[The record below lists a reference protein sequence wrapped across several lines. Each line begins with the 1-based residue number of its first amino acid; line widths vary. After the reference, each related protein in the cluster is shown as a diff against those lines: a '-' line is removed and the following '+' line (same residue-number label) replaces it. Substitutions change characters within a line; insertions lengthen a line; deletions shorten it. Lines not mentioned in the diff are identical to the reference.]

1 VTRPVAEPTGPSQ
14 PTHTA
19 RDLLAVGFVDLER
32 VRRFLDAPELAGI
45 DRTTLLD
52 GLRQAADPD
61 QALMCLVRLLSR
73 APALARLAG
82 DRGAHRGLFRLLGAS
97 EALSDFLT
105 RHPEHTDLLS
115 VPRAAEFDPAPHGVW
130 RDTLLRS
137 VGADPAD
144 PTPVAHGTGKDVTK
158 ALRVAYR
165 AAITDV
171 ALRDVCAA
179 DPTECVGQVAAE
191 LSDLAGAA
199 LEGALAVARA
209 ELAGAHPG
217 LDPRAVRLAVIGM
230 GKCGARE
237 LNYISDVDVIW
248 VHDVADTAEEAVR
261 EQSATLAAEL
271 ARRTSHTIMAPGAEP
286 ALWEVDANLR
296 PEGKDGA
303 LSRTVESHVTYLN
316 RWAHDWEFQALLKAR
331 TIAGDQDLGREYEQA
346 VAPLIWS
353 SSERKGF
360 VEGVQRMRARVTE
373 NIAAEQVPWQL
384 KLGPGGLRD
393 VEFTVQLLQ
402 LVHGRVEPRLRVRGT
417 LPALH
422 ELGETAYISR
432 ADALSFASDY
442 RFLRTLE
449 HRIQLVRMRR
459 SHLVPESE
467 AEQRVLS
474 RSMAGGPD
482 LAQFTAG
489 RLMTAWKRVKASV
502 RGLHQKLFFRPLLAT
517 AARLGVDEVK
527 LSSDAAQARLSALG
541 YASPKQAMAHIEAL
555 TAGVSRSAAL
565 QRQLLP
571 VLLGWMADSVD
582 PDAALLGFRRLAESL
597 GGSPWFLAMLRD
609 SPAGAERLCH
619 ILGTSRMVSDLLE
632 VSPES
637 TAWLGNDAEL
647 TPTRWEKLWGE
658 IESKL
663 RRHVHDPDGGMRL
676 VRLTRRREQLRTA
689 LADGS
694 GLVDVLGVGAALSD
708 VDRAT
713 VIGALRVAENRDY
726 AEHGESTRLLVVA
739 MGRQGGREIGYGS
752 DADVLFVH
760 QPGANAEPAAAQAQA
775 ERLAQAVGALLRSP
789 LKPPVLAERRLEL
802 DADLRPEGKQGPLVR
817 TLESYREYYERW
829 AEVWERQA
837 LLRAMPMAGDP
848 RVARD
853 FIEVIDPVRYDRGL
867 TATELMNIRR
877 IKARVEGERLPRG
890 ADPKRHLKLGP
901 GGLSDVEWL
910 VQTMQLQHAGRYPQ
924 LRLTSTV
931 PALRE
936 LAAVGLIEQDDAQ
949 GLEDAWMLATDLRA
963 AVVACTGR
971 AANGLP
977 ENRQD
982 LGAIASWTERHVDDP
997 AELEEEWLRTAR
1009 HARNIFERLF
1019 YPV

>member
-1 VTRPVAEPTGPSQ
+1 MPETKQDTYSTRE
-14 PTHTA
+14 
-19 RDLLAVGFVDLER
+19 LLSVGFGDLDL
-32 VRRFLDAPELAGI
+32 VRRFLDARELDGI
-45 DRTTLLD
+45 DREALLA
-52 GLRQAADPD
+52 GLKLAADPD
-61 QALMCLVRLLSR
+61 QALTGLVRLLGR
-73 APALARLAG
+73 APEVGSVAADPAT
-82 DRGAHRGLFRLLGAS
+82 HRPFFRLLGAS
-97 EALSDFLT
+97 EALADFLT
-105 RHPEHTDLLS
+105 RHPEHAALVS
-115 VPRAAEFDPAPHGVW
+115 APRADVFEAVPDGVW
-130 RDTLLRS
+130 RETLLRS
-137 VGADPAD
+137 VGADPEDHAA
-144 PTPVAHGTGKDVTK
+144 PVASMTGKDAAK

-165 AAITDV
+165 AAVTDI
-171 ALRDVCAA
+171 ALRDVCAL
-179 DPTECVGQVAAE
+179 DPSESLSAVAAE
-191 LSDLAGAA
+191 LADVAAAA
-199 LEGALAVARA
+199 LDGALAVARA
-209 ELAGAHPG
+209 ELVEAHPD
-217 LDPRAVRLAVIGM
+217 LDPRAIRLAIIGM

-248 VHDVADTAEEAVR
+248 VHDVAADVPDDVR
-261 EQSATLAAEL
+261 EQAATLAGEL
-271 ARRTSHTIMAPGAEP
+271 ARTTCRVIMSPGPEP
-286 ALWEVDANLR
+286 ALWEVDSNLR

-303 LSRTVESHVTYLN
+303 LSRTVDSHVTYLN

-331 TIAGDQDLGREYEQA
+331 AIAGDEELGRAYEDA
-346 VAPLIWS
+346 VRPLVWS
-353 SSERKGF
+353 SSQRPGF
-360 VEGVQRMRARVTE
+360 VEGVQRMRARVTA
-373 NIAAEQVPWQL
+373 NIAPEQVAWQL

-402 LVHGRVEPRLRVRGT
+402 LVHGRVEPRLQVRGT
-417 LPALH
+417 LESLH

-432 ADALSFASDY
+432 VDADTFSTDY
-442 RFLRTLE
+442 RFLRAME

-459 SHLVPESE
+459 THLVPESE
-467 AEQRVLS
+467 AEQRVLARGMAAGTDLS
-474 RSMAGGPD
+474 QYGAEGLIKKWRS
-482 LAQFTAG
+482 
-489 RLMTAWKRVKASV
+489 VKASV

-517 AARLGVDEVK
+517 AARLGDDEVR
-527 LSSDAAQARLSALG
+527 LSSDAAQARMAALG
-541 YASPKQAMAHIEAL
+541 YASPRQAMAHIEAL

-619 ILGTSRMVSDLLE
+619 VLGTSRMVSDLLE

-637 TAWLGNDAEL
+637 TAWLGNDTEL
-647 TPTRWEKLWGE
+647 KPPTWEKLWHE
-658 IESKL
+658 IASKL
-663 RRHVHDPDGGMRL
+663 DRHVADPDGGMRL
-676 VRLTRRREQLRTA
+676 VRLARRREQLRTA

-694 GLVDVLGVGAALSD
+694 GLLDVFDVGSSLSD

-713 VIGALRVAENRDY
+713 VIGALRVAENQDY
-726 AEHGESTRLLVVA
+726 AEHGKLTRLLVVS

-760 QPGANAEPAAAQAQA
+760 QPLPGAEAVDAQKQA
-775 ERLAQAVGALLRSP
+775 ERLAHSVGSLLMAP
-789 LKPPVLAERRLEL
+789 LKPALMAERRLEL

-817 TLESYREYYERW
+817 TLDSYREYYERW

-837 LLRAMPMAGDP
+837 LLRALPMAGHP
-848 RVARD
+848 ELATA
-853 FIEVIDPVRYDRGL
+853 FLEVIDPIRYERGL

-910 VQTMQLQHAGRYPQ
+910 VQTMQLQHAGRHPQ
-924 LRLTSTV
+924 LQVTGTV
-931 PALRE
+931 PALRQLAE
-936 LAAVGLIEQDDAQ
+936 LGFVAQDDAQ
-949 GLEDAWMLATDLRA
+949 GLEDAWVLATDLRA

-977 ENRQD
+977 ENRME
-982 LGAIASWTERHVDDP
+982 LRAIASWTQRHEDDP
-997 AELEEEWLRTAR
+997 SELEEEWMRTAR

-1019 YPV
+1019 YPS

>member
-1 VTRPVAEPTGPSQ
+1 MPETKQDTYSTRE
-14 PTHTA
+14 
-19 RDLLAVGFVDLER
+19 LLSVGFGDLDL
-32 VRRFLDAPELAGI
+32 VRRFLDARELDGI
-45 DRTTLLD
+45 DREALLA
-52 GLRQAADPD
+52 GLKLAADPD
-61 QALMCLVRLLSR
+61 QALTGLVRLLGR
-73 APALARLAG
+73 APEVGSVAADPAT
-82 DRGAHRGLFRLLGAS
+82 HRPFFRLLGAS
-97 EALSDFLT
+97 EALADFLT
-105 RHPEHTDLLS
+105 RHPEHAALVSAQRADVFEP
-115 VPRAAEFDPAPHGVW
+115 VPDGVW
-130 RDTLLRS
+130 RETLLRS
-137 VGADPAD
+137 VGADPEDHAA
-144 PTPVAHGTGKDVTK
+144 PVASMTGKDAAK

-165 AAITDV
+165 AAVTDI
-171 ALRDVCAA
+171 ALRDVCAL
-179 DPTECVGQVAAE
+179 DPSESLSAVAAE
-191 LSDLAGAA
+191 LADVAAAA
-199 LEGALAVARA
+199 LDGALAVARA
-209 ELAGAHPG
+209 ELVEAHPD
-217 LDPRAVRLAVIGM
+217 LDPRAIRLAIIGM

-248 VHDVADTAEEAVR
+248 VHDVAADVPDVVH
-261 EQSATLAAEL
+261 EQAATLAGEL
-271 ARRTSHTIMAPGAEP
+271 ARTTCRVIMSPGPEP
-286 ALWEVDANLR
+286 ALWEVDSNLR

-303 LSRTVESHVTYLN
+303 LSRTVDSHVTYLN

-331 TIAGDQDLGREYEQA
+331 AIAGDEELGRAYEDA
-346 VAPLIWS
+346 VRPLVWS
-353 SSERKGF
+353 SSQRPGF
-360 VEGVQRMRARVTE
+360 VEGVQRMRARVTA
-373 NIAAEQVPWQL
+373 NIAPEQVAWQL

-402 LVHGRVEPRLRVRGT
+402 LVHGRVEPRLQVRGT
-417 LPALH
+417 LESLH

-432 ADALSFASDY
+432 VDADTFSTDY
-442 RFLRTLE
+442 RFLRAME

-459 SHLVPESE
+459 THLVPESE
-467 AEQRVLS
+467 AEQRVLARGMAAGTDLS
-474 RSMAGGPD
+474 QYGAERLIKKWRS
-482 LAQFTAG
+482 
-489 RLMTAWKRVKASV
+489 VKASV

-517 AARLGVDEVK
+517 AARLGDDEVR
-527 LSSDAAQARLSALG
+527 LSSDAAQARMAALG
-541 YASPKQAMAHIEAL
+541 YASPRQAMAHIEAL

-619 ILGTSRMVSDLLE
+619 VLGTSRMVSDLLE

-637 TAWLGNDAEL
+637 TAWLGNDTEL
-647 TPTRWEKLWGE
+647 KPPTWEKLWHE
-658 IESKL
+658 IASKL
-663 RRHVHDPDGGMRL
+663 DRHVADPDGGMRL
-676 VRLTRRREQLRTA
+676 VRLARRREQLRTA

-694 GLVDVLGVGAALSD
+694 GLLDVFDVGSSLSD

-713 VIGALRVAENRDY
+713 VIGALRVAENQDY
-726 AEHGESTRLLVVA
+726 AEHGKLTRLLVVS

-760 QPGANAEPAAAQAQA
+760 QPLPGAEAVDAQKQA
-775 ERLAQAVGALLRSP
+775 ERLAHSVGSLLMAP
-789 LKPPVLAERRLEL
+789 LKPALMAERRLEL

-817 TLESYREYYERW
+817 TLDSYREYYERW

-837 LLRAMPMAGDP
+837 LLRALPMAGHP
-848 RVARD
+848 ELATA
-853 FIEVIDPVRYDRGL
+853 FLEVIDPIRYERGL

-910 VQTMQLQHAGRYPQ
+910 VQTMQLQHAGRHPQ
-924 LRLTSTV
+924 LQVTGTV
-931 PALRE
+931 PALRQLAE
-936 LAAVGLIEQDDAQ
+936 LGFVAQDDAQ
-949 GLEDAWMLATDLRA
+949 GLEDAWVLATDLRA

-977 ENRQD
+977 ENRME
-982 LGAIASWTERHVDDP
+982 LRAIASWTQRHEDDP
-997 AELEEEWLRTAR
+997 SELEEEWMRTAR

-1019 YPV
+1019 YPS

>member
-1 VTRPVAEPTGPSQ
+1 MPETKQDTYSTRE
-14 PTHTA
+14 
-19 RDLLAVGFVDLER
+19 LLSVGFGDLDL
-32 VRRFLDAPELAGI
+32 VRRFLDARELDGI
-45 DRTTLLD
+45 DREALLA
-52 GLRQAADPD
+52 GLKLAADPD
-61 QALMCLVRLLSR
+61 QALTGLVRLLGR
-73 APALARLAG
+73 APEVGSVAADPAT
-82 DRGAHRGLFRLLGAS
+82 HRPFFRLLGAS
-97 EALSDFLT
+97 EALADFLT
-105 RHPEHTDLLS
+105 RHPEHAALVSAQRADVFEP
-115 VPRAAEFDPAPHGVW
+115 VPDGVW
-130 RDTLLRS
+130 RETLLRS
-137 VGADPAD
+137 VGADPEDHAA
-144 PTPVAHGTGKDVTK
+144 PVASMTGKDAAK

-165 AAITDV
+165 AAVTDI
-171 ALRDVCAA
+171 ALRDVCAL
-179 DPTECVGQVAAE
+179 DPSESLSAVAAE
-191 LSDLAGAA
+191 LADVAAAA
-199 LEGALAVARA
+199 LDGALAVARA
-209 ELAGAHPG
+209 ELVEAHPD
-217 LDPRAVRLAVIGM
+217 LDPRAIRLAIIGM

-248 VHDVADTAEEAVR
+248 VHDVAADVPDDVR
-261 EQSATLAAEL
+261 EQAATLAGEL
-271 ARRTSHTIMAPGAEP
+271 ARTTCRVIMSPGPEP
-286 ALWEVDANLR
+286 ALWEVDSNLR

-303 LSRTVESHVTYLN
+303 LSRTVDSHVTYLN

-331 TIAGDQDLGREYEQA
+331 AIAGDEELGRAYEDA
-346 VAPLIWS
+346 VRPLVWS
-353 SSERKGF
+353 SSQRPGF
-360 VEGVQRMRARVTE
+360 VEGVQRMRARVTA
-373 NIAAEQVPWQL
+373 NIAPEQVAWQL

-402 LVHGRVEPRLRVRGT
+402 LVHGRVEPRLQVRGT
-417 LPALH
+417 LESLH

-432 ADALSFASDY
+432 VDADTFSTDY
-442 RFLRTLE
+442 RFLRAME

-459 SHLVPESE
+459 THLVPESE
-467 AEQRVLS
+467 AEQRVLARGMATGTDLS
-474 RSMAGGPD
+474 QYGAEGLIKKWRS
-482 LAQFTAG
+482 
-489 RLMTAWKRVKASV
+489 VKASV

-517 AARLGVDEVK
+517 AARLGDDEVR
-527 LSSDAAQARLSALG
+527 LSSDAAQARMAALG
-541 YASPKQAMAHIEAL
+541 YASPRQAMAHIEAL

-619 ILGTSRMVSDLLE
+619 VLGTSRMVSDLLE

-637 TAWLGNDAEL
+637 TAWLGNDTEL
-647 TPTRWEKLWGE
+647 KPPTWEKLWHE
-658 IESKL
+658 IASKL
-663 RRHVHDPDGGMRL
+663 DRHVADPDGGMRL
-676 VRLTRRREQLRTA
+676 VRLARRREQLRTA

-694 GLVDVLGVGAALSD
+694 GLLDVFDVGSSLSD

-713 VIGALRVAENRDY
+713 VIGALRVAENQDY
-726 AEHGESTRLLVVA
+726 AEHGKLTRLLVVS

-760 QPGANAEPAAAQAQA
+760 QPLPGAEAVDAQKQA
-775 ERLAQAVGALLRSP
+775 ERLAHSVGSLLMAP
-789 LKPPVLAERRLEL
+789 LKPALMAERRLEL

-817 TLESYREYYERW
+817 TLDSYREYYERW

-837 LLRAMPMAGDP
+837 LLRALPMAGHP
-848 RVARD
+848 ELATA
-853 FIEVIDPVRYDRGL
+853 FLEVIDPIRYERGL

-910 VQTMQLQHAGRYPQ
+910 VQTMQLQHAGRHPQ
-924 LRLTSTV
+924 LQVTGTV
-931 PALRE
+931 PALRQLAE
-936 LAAVGLIEQDDAQ
+936 LGFVAQDDAQ
-949 GLEDAWMLATDLRA
+949 GLEDAWVLATDLRA

-977 ENRQD
+977 ENRME
-982 LGAIASWTERHVDDP
+982 LRAIASWTQRHEDDP
-997 AELEEEWLRTAR
+997 SELEEEWMRTAR

-1019 YPV
+1019 YPS

>member
-1 VTRPVAEPTGPSQ
+1 MSQ
-14 PTHTA
+14 PVSSGPINSRPAHSTTE
-19 RDLLAVGFVDLER
+19 LLAVGFVDLDL
-32 VRRFLDAPELAGI
+32 VRRFLDAEELAGI
-45 DRTTLLD
+45 DRGALLD

-61 QALMCLVRLLSR
+61 QALTCLVRLLSR
-73 APALARLAG
+73 APSVAALAA
-82 DRGAHRGLFRLLGAS
+82 DRTAHRPLFRLLGAS

-105 RHPEHTDLLS
+105 RHPEHASLLAEQRGKDFAP
-115 VPRAAEFDPAPHGVW
+115 VPDGVW
-130 RDTLLRS
+130 RDTLLRA
-137 VGADPAD
+137 VGADPTEV
-144 PTPVAHGTGKDVTK
+144 TPVASGTGQDVVK

-165 AAITDV
+165 AGITDV

-179 DPTECVGQVAAE
+179 DPTACLGPVASE

-209 ELAGAHPG
+209 ELAQAHSG
-217 LDPRAVRLAVIGM
+217 LDPRAIRLAVIGM

-248 VHDVADTAEEAVR
+248 VHDVAADADEAVQ
-261 EQSATLAAEL
+261 EQAATLAAEL
-271 ARRTSHTIMAPGAEP
+271 ARRTTQAIMKPGPEP
-286 ALWEVDANLR
+286 GLWEVDANLR

-303 LSRTVESHVTYLN
+303 LSRTVESHVHYLN
-316 RWAHDWEFQALLKAR
+316 KWAHDWEFQALLKAR
-331 TIAGDQDLGREYEQA
+331 AVAGDADLGREYEDA
-346 VAPLIWS
+346 VSPLVWS
-353 SSERKGF
+353 SSQRPGF
-360 VEGVQRMRARVTE
+360 VEGVQRMRARVTS
-373 NIAAEQVPWQL
+373 NIASAQIPWQL

-432 ADALSFASDY
+432 VDAEAFSADY

-449 HRIQLVRMRR
+449 HRIQLIRMRR
-459 SHLVPESE
+459 SHLVPEAE

-474 RSMAGGPD
+474 RSMATDAD
-482 LAQFTAG
+482 LNPWTAE
-489 RLMTAWKRVKASV
+489 RLMKRWKQVKATV

-517 AARLGVDEVK
+517 AARLGDDEVR

-541 YASPKQAMAHIEAL
+541 YASPRQAMAHIEAL
-555 TAGVSRSAAL
+555 TAGVSRTAAL

-571 VLLGWMADSVD
+571 VLLGWMAESVD

-637 TAWLGNDAEL
+637 TAWLGNDQEL
-647 TPTRWEKLWGE
+647 YPPSWKKLWGE

-663 RRHVHDPDGGMRL
+663 TRHVADPDGGMRL

-694 GLVDVLGVGAALSD
+694 GLLDVSGVGSALAD

-726 AEHGESTRLLVVA
+726 AEHGELTRLLVVS

-760 QPGANAEPAAAQAQA
+760 QPLPGSSAAEAQAQA
-775 ERLAQAVGALLRSP
+775 ERLAHAVGTLLRAP

-802 DADLRPEGKQGPLVR
+802 DADLRPEGKQGALVR
-817 TLESYREYYERW
+817 TVESYKEYYERW

-837 LLRAMPMAGDP
+837 LLRALPMAGHRD
-848 RVARD
+848 VAQS
-853 FIEVIDPVRYDRGL
+853 FVEVIDPVRYGRGL
-867 TATELMNIRR
+867 KPEELQQIRR
-877 IKARVEGERLPRG
+877 IKARVEGERMPRG
-890 ADPKRHLKLGP
+890 VSPKRHLKLGP

-910 VQTMQLQHAGRYPQ
+910 VQTLQLQHAAEHCA
-924 LRLTSTV
+924 LRVTSTL
-931 PALRE
+931 PALRQ
-936 LAAVGLIEQDDAQ
+936 LAALGILDPDDAE
-949 GLEDAWMLATDLRA
+949 GLEGAWVLATDLRA

-977 ENRQD
+977 ENRQE
-982 LGAIASWTERHVDDP
+982 LRAIASWTDRHVENP
-997 AELEEEWLRTAR
+997 SELEEEWLRTAR
-1009 HARNIFERLF
+1009 HARSIFERLF
-1019 YPV
+1019 YPG

>member
-1 VTRPVAEPTGPSQ
+1 MPETKQDTYSTRE
-14 PTHTA
+14 
-19 RDLLAVGFVDLER
+19 LLSVGFGDLDL
-32 VRRFLDAPELAGI
+32 VRRFLDARELDGI
-45 DRTTLLD
+45 DREALLA
-52 GLRQAADPD
+52 GLKLAADPD
-61 QALMCLVRLLSR
+61 QALTGLVRLLGR
-73 APALARLAG
+73 APEVGSVAADPAT
-82 DRGAHRGLFRLLGAS
+82 HRPFFRLLGAS
-97 EALSDFLT
+97 EALADFLT
-105 RHPEHTDLLS
+105 RHPEHAALVS
-115 VPRAAEFDPAPHGVW
+115 APRADVFEAVPDGVW
-130 RDTLLRS
+130 RETLLRS
-137 VGADPAD
+137 VGADPEDHAA
-144 PTPVAHGTGKDVTK
+144 PVASMTGKDAAK

-165 AAITDV
+165 AAVTDI
-171 ALRDVCAA
+171 ALRDVCAL
-179 DPTECVGQVAAE
+179 DPSESLSAVAAE
-191 LSDLAGAA
+191 LADVAAAA
-199 LEGALAVARA
+199 LDGALAVARA
-209 ELAGAHPG
+209 ELVEAHPD
-217 LDPRAVRLAVIGM
+217 LDPRAIRLAIIGM

-248 VHDVADTAEEAVR
+248 VHDVAADVPDVVH
-261 EQSATLAAEL
+261 EQAATLAGEL
-271 ARRTSHTIMAPGAEP
+271 ARTTCRVIMSPGPEP
-286 ALWEVDANLR
+286 ALWEVDSNLR

-303 LSRTVESHVTYLN
+303 LSRTVDSHVTYLN

-331 TIAGDQDLGREYEQA
+331 AIAGDEELGRAYEDA
-346 VAPLIWS
+346 VRPLVWS
-353 SSERKGF
+353 SSQRPGF
-360 VEGVQRMRARVTE
+360 VEGVQRMRARVTA
-373 NIAAEQVPWQL
+373 NIAPEQVAWQL

-402 LVHGRVEPRLRVRGT
+402 LVHGRVEPRLQVRGT
-417 LPALH
+417 LESLH

-432 ADALSFASDY
+432 VDADTFSTDY
-442 RFLRTLE
+442 RFLRAME

-459 SHLVPESE
+459 THLVPESE
-467 AEQRVLS
+467 AEQRVLARGMATGTDLS
-474 RSMAGGPD
+474 QYGAERLIKKWRS
-482 LAQFTAG
+482 
-489 RLMTAWKRVKASV
+489 VKASV

-517 AARLGVDEVK
+517 AARLGDDEVR
-527 LSSDAAQARLSALG
+527 LSSDAAQARMAALG
-541 YASPKQAMAHIEAL
+541 YASPRQAMAHIEAL

-619 ILGTSRMVSDLLE
+619 VLGTSRMVSDLLE

-637 TAWLGNDAEL
+637 TAWLGNDTEL
-647 TPTRWEKLWGE
+647 KPPTWEKLWHE
-658 IESKL
+658 IASKL
-663 RRHVHDPDGGMRL
+663 DRHVADPDGGMRL
-676 VRLTRRREQLRTA
+676 VRLARRREQLRTA

-694 GLVDVLGVGAALSD
+694 GLLDVFDVGSSLSD

-713 VIGALRVAENRDY
+713 VIGALRVAENQDY
-726 AEHGESTRLLVVA
+726 AEHGKLTRLLVVS

-760 QPGANAEPAAAQAQA
+760 QPLPGAEAVDAQKQA
-775 ERLAQAVGALLRSP
+775 ERLAHSVGSLLMAP
-789 LKPPVLAERRLEL
+789 LKPALMAERRLEL

-817 TLESYREYYERW
+817 TLDSYREYYERW

-837 LLRAMPMAGDP
+837 LLRALPMAGHP
-848 RVARD
+848 ELATA
-853 FIEVIDPVRYDRGL
+853 FLEVIDPIRYERGL

-910 VQTMQLQHAGRYPQ
+910 VQTMQLQHAGRHPQ
-924 LRLTSTV
+924 LQVTGTV
-931 PALRE
+931 PALRQLAE
-936 LAAVGLIEQDDAQ
+936 LGFVAQDDAQ
-949 GLEDAWMLATDLRA
+949 GLEDAWVLATDLRA

-977 ENRQD
+977 ENRME
-982 LGAIASWTERHVDDP
+982 LRAIASWTQRHEDDP
-997 AELEEEWLRTAR
+997 SELEEEWMRTAR

-1019 YPV
+1019 YPS

>member
-1 VTRPVAEPTGPSQ
+1 MPETKQDTYSTRE
-14 PTHTA
+14 
-19 RDLLAVGFVDLER
+19 LLSVGFGDLDL
-32 VRRFLDAPELAGI
+32 VRRFLDARELDGI
-45 DRTTLLD
+45 DREALLA
-52 GLRQAADPD
+52 GLKLAADPD
-61 QALMCLVRLLSR
+61 QALTGLVRLLGR
-73 APALARLAG
+73 APEVGSVAADPAT
-82 DRGAHRGLFRLLGAS
+82 HRPFFRLLGAS
-97 EALSDFLT
+97 EALADFLT
-105 RHPEHTDLLS
+105 RHPEHAALVSAQRADVFEP
-115 VPRAAEFDPAPHGVW
+115 VPDGVW
-130 RDTLLRS
+130 RETLLRS
-137 VGADPAD
+137 VGADPEDHAA
-144 PTPVAHGTGKDVTK
+144 PVASMTGKDAAK

-165 AAITDV
+165 AAVTDI
-171 ALRDVCAA
+171 ALRDVCAL
-179 DPTECVGQVAAE
+179 DPSESLSAVAAE
-191 LSDLAGAA
+191 LADVAAAA
-199 LEGALAVARA
+199 LDGALAVARA
-209 ELAGAHPG
+209 ELVEAHPD
-217 LDPRAVRLAVIGM
+217 LDPRAIRLAIIGM

-248 VHDVADTAEEAVR
+248 VHDVAADVPDDVR
-261 EQSATLAAEL
+261 EQAATLAGEL
-271 ARRTSHTIMAPGAEP
+271 ARTTCRVIMSPGPEP
-286 ALWEVDANLR
+286 ALWEVDSNLR

-303 LSRTVESHVTYLN
+303 LSRTVDSHVTYLN

-331 TIAGDQDLGREYEQA
+331 AIAGDEELGRAYEDA
-346 VAPLIWS
+346 VRPLVWS
-353 SSERKGF
+353 SSQRPGF
-360 VEGVQRMRARVTE
+360 VEGVQRMRARVTA
-373 NIAAEQVPWQL
+373 NIAPEQVAWQL

-402 LVHGRVEPRLRVRGT
+402 LVHGRVEPRLQVRGT
-417 LPALH
+417 LESLH

-432 ADALSFASDY
+432 VDADTFSTDY
-442 RFLRTLE
+442 RFLRAME

-459 SHLVPESE
+459 THLVPESE
-467 AEQRVLS
+467 AEQRVLARGMAAGTDLS
-474 RSMAGGPD
+474 QYGAERLIKKWRS
-482 LAQFTAG
+482 
-489 RLMTAWKRVKASV
+489 VKASV

-517 AARLGVDEVK
+517 AARLGDDEVR
-527 LSSDAAQARLSALG
+527 LSSDAAQARMAALG
-541 YASPKQAMAHIEAL
+541 YASPRQAMAHIEAL

-619 ILGTSRMVSDLLE
+619 VLGTSRMVSDLLE

-637 TAWLGNDAEL
+637 TAWLGNDTEL
-647 TPTRWEKLWGE
+647 KPPTWEKLWHE
-658 IESKL
+658 IASKL
-663 RRHVHDPDGGMRL
+663 DRHVADPDGGMRL
-676 VRLTRRREQLRTA
+676 VRLARRREQLRTA

-694 GLVDVLGVGAALSD
+694 GLLDVFDVGSSLSD

-713 VIGALRVAENRDY
+713 VIGALRVAENQDY
-726 AEHGESTRLLVVA
+726 AEHGKLTRLLVVS

-760 QPGANAEPAAAQAQA
+760 QPLPGAEAVDAQKQA
-775 ERLAQAVGALLRSP
+775 ERLAHSVGSLLMAP
-789 LKPPVLAERRLEL
+789 LKPALMAERRLEL

-817 TLESYREYYERW
+817 TLDSYREYYERW

-837 LLRAMPMAGDP
+837 LLRALPMAGHP
-848 RVARD
+848 ELATA
-853 FIEVIDPVRYDRGL
+853 FLEVIDPIRYERGL

-910 VQTMQLQHAGRYPQ
+910 VQTMQLQHAGRHPQ
-924 LRLTSTV
+924 LQVTGTV
-931 PALRE
+931 PALRQLAE
-936 LAAVGLIEQDDAQ
+936 LGFVAQDDAQ
-949 GLEDAWMLATDLRA
+949 GLEDAWVLATDLRA

-977 ENRQD
+977 ENRME
-982 LGAIASWTERHVDDP
+982 LRAIASWTQRHEDDP
-997 AELEEEWLRTAR
+997 SELEEEWMRTAR

-1019 YPV
+1019 YPS

>member
-1 VTRPVAEPTGPSQ
+1 MPETKQDTYSTRE
-14 PTHTA
+14 
-19 RDLLAVGFVDLER
+19 LLSVGFGDLDL
-32 VRRFLDAPELAGI
+32 VRRFLDARELDGI
-45 DRTTLLD
+45 DREALLA
-52 GLRQAADPD
+52 GLKLAADPD
-61 QALMCLVRLLSR
+61 QALTGLVRLLGR
-73 APALARLAG
+73 APEVGSVAADPAT
-82 DRGAHRGLFRLLGAS
+82 HRPFFRLLGAS
-97 EALSDFLT
+97 EALADFLT
-105 RHPEHTDLLS
+105 RHPEHAALVSAQRADVFEP
-115 VPRAAEFDPAPHGVW
+115 VPDGVW
-130 RDTLLRS
+130 RETLLRS
-137 VGADPAD
+137 VGADPEDHAA
-144 PTPVAHGTGKDVTK
+144 PVASMTGKDAAK

-165 AAITDV
+165 AAVTDI
-171 ALRDVCAA
+171 ALRDVCAL
-179 DPTECVGQVAAE
+179 DPSESLSAVAAE
-191 LSDLAGAA
+191 LADVAAAA
-199 LEGALAVARA
+199 LDGALAVARA
-209 ELAGAHPG
+209 ELVEAHPD
-217 LDPRAVRLAVIGM
+217 LDPRAIRLAIIGM

-248 VHDVADTAEEAVR
+248 VHDVAADVPDVVH
-261 EQSATLAAEL
+261 EQAATLAGEL
-271 ARRTSHTIMAPGAEP
+271 ARTTCRVIMSPGPEP
-286 ALWEVDANLR
+286 ALWEVDSNLR

-303 LSRTVESHVTYLN
+303 LSRTVDSHVTYLN

-331 TIAGDQDLGREYEQA
+331 AIAGDEELGRAYEDA
-346 VAPLIWS
+346 VRPLVWS
-353 SSERKGF
+353 SSQRPGF
-360 VEGVQRMRARVTE
+360 VEGVQRMRARVTA
-373 NIAAEQVPWQL
+373 NIAPEQVAWQL

-402 LVHGRVEPRLRVRGT
+402 LVHGRVEPRLQVRGT
-417 LPALH
+417 LESLH

-432 ADALSFASDY
+432 VDADTFSTDY
-442 RFLRTLE
+442 RFLRAME

-459 SHLVPESE
+459 THLVPESE
-467 AEQRVLS
+467 AEQRVLARGMAAGTDLS
-474 RSMAGGPD
+474 QYGAEGLIKKWRS
-482 LAQFTAG
+482 
-489 RLMTAWKRVKASV
+489 VKASV

-517 AARLGVDEVK
+517 AARLGDDEVR
-527 LSSDAAQARLSALG
+527 LSSDAAQARMAALG
-541 YASPKQAMAHIEAL
+541 YASPRQAMAHIEAL

-619 ILGTSRMVSDLLE
+619 VLGTSRMVSDLLE

-637 TAWLGNDAEL
+637 TAWLGNDTEL
-647 TPTRWEKLWGE
+647 KPPTWEKLWHE
-658 IESKL
+658 IASKL
-663 RRHVHDPDGGMRL
+663 DRHVADPDGGMRL
-676 VRLTRRREQLRTA
+676 VRLARRREQLRTA

-694 GLVDVLGVGAALSD
+694 GLLDVFDVGSSLSD

-713 VIGALRVAENRDY
+713 VIGALRVAENQDY
-726 AEHGESTRLLVVA
+726 AEHGKLTRLLVVS

-760 QPGANAEPAAAQAQA
+760 QPLPGAEAVDAQKQA
-775 ERLAQAVGALLRSP
+775 ERLAHSVGSLLMAP
-789 LKPPVLAERRLEL
+789 LKPALMAERRLEL

-817 TLESYREYYERW
+817 TLDSYREYYERW

-837 LLRAMPMAGDP
+837 LLRALPMAGHP
-848 RVARD
+848 ELATA
-853 FIEVIDPVRYDRGL
+853 FLEVIDPIRYERGL

-910 VQTMQLQHAGRYPQ
+910 VQTMQLQHAGRHPQ
-924 LRLTSTV
+924 LQVTGTV
-931 PALRE
+931 PALRQLAE
-936 LAAVGLIEQDDAQ
+936 LGFVAQDDAQ
-949 GLEDAWMLATDLRA
+949 GLEDAWVLATDLRA

-977 ENRQD
+977 ENRME
-982 LGAIASWTERHVDDP
+982 LRAIASWTQRHEDDP
-997 AELEEEWLRTAR
+997 SELEEEWMRTAR

-1019 YPV
+1019 YPS

>member
-1 VTRPVAEPTGPSQ
+1 MPETKQDTYSTRE
-14 PTHTA
+14 
-19 RDLLAVGFVDLER
+19 LLSVGFGDLDL
-32 VRRFLDAPELAGI
+32 VRRFLDARELDGI
-45 DRTTLLD
+45 DREALLA
-52 GLRQAADPD
+52 GLKLAADPD
-61 QALMCLVRLLSR
+61 QALTGLVRLLGR
-73 APALARLAG
+73 APEVGSVAADPAT
-82 DRGAHRGLFRLLGAS
+82 HRPFFRLLGAS
-97 EALSDFLT
+97 EALADFLT
-105 RHPEHTDLLS
+105 RHPEHAALVSAQRADVFEP
-115 VPRAAEFDPAPHGVW
+115 VPDGVW
-130 RDTLLRS
+130 RETLLRS
-137 VGADPAD
+137 VGADPEDHAA
-144 PTPVAHGTGKDVTK
+144 PVASMTGKDAAK

-165 AAITDV
+165 AAVTDI
-171 ALRDVCAA
+171 ALRDVCAL
-179 DPTECVGQVAAE
+179 DPSESLSAVAAE
-191 LSDLAGAA
+191 LADVAAAA
-199 LEGALAVARA
+199 LDGALAVARA
-209 ELAGAHPG
+209 ELVEAHPD
-217 LDPRAVRLAVIGM
+217 LDPRAIRLAIIGM

-248 VHDVADTAEEAVR
+248 VHDVAADVPDVVH
-261 EQSATLAAEL
+261 EQAATLAGEL
-271 ARRTSHTIMAPGAEP
+271 ARTTCRVIMSPGPEP
-286 ALWEVDANLR
+286 ALWEVDSNLR

-303 LSRTVESHVTYLN
+303 LSRTVDSHVTYLN

-331 TIAGDQDLGREYEQA
+331 AIAGDEELGRAYEDA
-346 VAPLIWS
+346 VRPLVWS
-353 SSERKGF
+353 SSQRPGF
-360 VEGVQRMRARVTE
+360 VEGVQRMRARVTA
-373 NIAAEQVPWQL
+373 NIAPEQVAWQL

-402 LVHGRVEPRLRVRGT
+402 LVHGRVEPRLQVRGT
-417 LPALH
+417 LESLH

-432 ADALSFASDY
+432 VDADTFSTDY
-442 RFLRTLE
+442 RFLRAME

-459 SHLVPESE
+459 THLVPESE
-467 AEQRVLS
+467 AEQRVLARGMATGTDLS
-474 RSMAGGPD
+474 QYGAEGLIKKWRS
-482 LAQFTAG
+482 
-489 RLMTAWKRVKASV
+489 VKASV

-517 AARLGVDEVK
+517 AARLGDDEVR
-527 LSSDAAQARLSALG
+527 LSSDAAQARMAALG
-541 YASPKQAMAHIEAL
+541 YASPRQAMAHIEAL

-619 ILGTSRMVSDLLE
+619 VLGTSRMVSDLLE

-637 TAWLGNDAEL
+637 TAWLGNDTEL
-647 TPTRWEKLWGE
+647 KPPTWEKLWHE
-658 IESKL
+658 IASKL
-663 RRHVHDPDGGMRL
+663 DRHVADPDGGMRL
-676 VRLTRRREQLRTA
+676 VRLARRREQLRTA

-694 GLVDVLGVGAALSD
+694 GLLDVFDVGSSLSD

-713 VIGALRVAENRDY
+713 VIGALRVAENQDY
-726 AEHGESTRLLVVA
+726 AEHGKLTRLLVVS

-760 QPGANAEPAAAQAQA
+760 QPLPGAEAVDAQKQA
-775 ERLAQAVGALLRSP
+775 ERLAHSVGSLLMAP
-789 LKPPVLAERRLEL
+789 LKPALMAERRLEL

-817 TLESYREYYERW
+817 TLDSYREYYERW

-837 LLRAMPMAGDP
+837 LLRALPMAGHP
-848 RVARD
+848 ELATA
-853 FIEVIDPVRYDRGL
+853 FLEVIDPIRYERGL

-910 VQTMQLQHAGRYPQ
+910 VQTMQLQHAGRHPQ
-924 LRLTSTV
+924 LQVTGTV
-931 PALRE
+931 PALRQLAE
-936 LAAVGLIEQDDAQ
+936 LGFVAQDDAQ
-949 GLEDAWMLATDLRA
+949 GLEDAWVLATDLRA

-977 ENRQD
+977 ENRME
-982 LGAIASWTERHVDDP
+982 LRAIASWTQRHEDDP
-997 AELEEEWLRTAR
+997 SELEEEWMRTAR

-1019 YPV
+1019 YPS

>member
-1 VTRPVAEPTGPSQ
+1 MPETKQDTYSTRE
-14 PTHTA
+14 
-19 RDLLAVGFVDLER
+19 LLSVGFGDLDL
-32 VRRFLDAPELAGI
+32 VRRFLDARELDGI
-45 DRTTLLD
+45 DREALLA
-52 GLRQAADPD
+52 GLKLAADPD
-61 QALMCLVRLLSR
+61 QALTGLVRLLGR
-73 APALARLAG
+73 APEVGSVAADPAT
-82 DRGAHRGLFRLLGAS
+82 HRPFFRLLGAS
-97 EALSDFLT
+97 EALADFLT
-105 RHPEHTDLLS
+105 RHPEHAALVS
-115 VPRAAEFDPAPHGVW
+115 APRADVFEAVPDGVW
-130 RDTLLRS
+130 RETLLRS
-137 VGADPAD
+137 VGADPEDHAA
-144 PTPVAHGTGKDVTK
+144 PVASMTGKDAAK

-165 AAITDV
+165 AAVTDI
-171 ALRDVCAA
+171 ALRDVCAL
-179 DPTECVGQVAAE
+179 DPSESLSAVAAE
-191 LSDLAGAA
+191 LADVAAAA
-199 LEGALAVARA
+199 LDGALAVARA
-209 ELAGAHPG
+209 ELVEAHPD
-217 LDPRAVRLAVIGM
+217 LDPRAIRLAIIGM

-248 VHDVADTAEEAVR
+248 VHDVAADVPDVVH
-261 EQSATLAAEL
+261 EQAATLAGEL
-271 ARRTSHTIMAPGAEP
+271 ARTTCRVIMSPGPEP
-286 ALWEVDANLR
+286 ALWEVDSNLR

-303 LSRTVESHVTYLN
+303 LSRTVDSHVTYLN

-331 TIAGDQDLGREYEQA
+331 AIAGDEELGRAYEDA
-346 VAPLIWS
+346 VRPLVWS
-353 SSERKGF
+353 SSQRPGF
-360 VEGVQRMRARVTE
+360 VEGVQRMRARVTA
-373 NIAAEQVPWQL
+373 NIAPEQVAWQL

-402 LVHGRVEPRLRVRGT
+402 LVHGRVEPRLQVRGT
-417 LPALH
+417 LESLH

-432 ADALSFASDY
+432 VDADTFSTDY
-442 RFLRTLE
+442 RFLRAME

-459 SHLVPESE
+459 THLVPESE
-467 AEQRVLS
+467 AEQRVLARGMATGTDLS
-474 RSMAGGPD
+474 QYGAERLIKKWRS
-482 LAQFTAG
+482 
-489 RLMTAWKRVKASV
+489 VKASV

-517 AARLGVDEVK
+517 AARLGDDEVR
-527 LSSDAAQARLSALG
+527 LSSDAAQARMAALG
-541 YASPKQAMAHIEAL
+541 YASPRQAMAHIEAL

-619 ILGTSRMVSDLLE
+619 VLGTSRMVSDLLE

-637 TAWLGNDAEL
+637 TAWLGNDTEL
-647 TPTRWEKLWGE
+647 KPPTWEKLWHE
-658 IESKL
+658 IASKL
-663 RRHVHDPDGGMRL
+663 DRHVADPDGGMRL
-676 VRLTRRREQLRTA
+676 VRLARRREQLRTA

-694 GLVDVLGVGAALSD
+694 GLLDVFDVGSSLSD

-713 VIGALRVAENRDY
+713 VIGALRVAENQEY
-726 AEHGESTRLLVVA
+726 AEHGKLTRLLVVS

-760 QPGANAEPAAAQAQA
+760 QPLPGAEAVDAQKQA
-775 ERLAQAVGALLRSP
+775 ERLAHSVGSLLMAP
-789 LKPPVLAERRLEL
+789 LKPALMAERRLEL

-817 TLESYREYYERW
+817 TLDSYREYYERW

-837 LLRAMPMAGDP
+837 LLRALPMAGHP
-848 RVARD
+848 ELATA
-853 FIEVIDPVRYDRGL
+853 FLEVIDPIRYERGL

-910 VQTMQLQHAGRYPQ
+910 VQTMQLQHAGRHPQ
-924 LRLTSTV
+924 LQVTGTV
-931 PALRE
+931 PALRQLAE
-936 LAAVGLIEQDDAQ
+936 LGFVAQDDAQ
-949 GLEDAWMLATDLRA
+949 GLEDAWVLATDLRA

-977 ENRQD
+977 ENRME
-982 LGAIASWTERHVDDP
+982 LRAIASWTQRHEDDP
-997 AELEEEWLRTAR
+997 SELEEEWMRTAR

-1019 YPV
+1019 YPS

>member
-1 VTRPVAEPTGPSQ
+1 MSHPVSSGPPTQRPTYSTRE
-14 PTHTA
+14 
-19 RDLLAVGFVDLER
+19 LLSVGFVDLDL
-32 VRRFLDAPELAGI
+32 VRRFLDAKELEGI
-45 DRTTLLD
+45 DPTTLLD
-52 GLRQAADPD
+52 GLRQAANPD
-61 QALMCLVRLLSR
+61 QALTCLVRLLSR
-73 APALARLAG
+73 APSVATLAG
-82 DRGAHRGLFRLLGAS
+82 DRTAHRPLFKLLGAS
-97 EALSDFLT
+97 EALADFLT
-105 RHPEHTDLLS
+105 RHPEHAGLL
-115 VPRAAEFDPAPHGVW
+115 AERRSSSFTPVDYGVW
-130 RDTLLRS
+130 RETLLRS
-137 VGADPAD
+137 VGADPTEA
-144 PTPVAHGTGKDVTK
+144 TPVASGIGKDVVK

-165 AAITDV
+165 AGITDV

-179 DPTECVGQVAAE
+179 DPTEGLGAVAAE

-199 LEGALAVARA
+199 LESALAVARA
-209 ELAGAHPG
+209 ELADANDG
-217 LDPRAVRLAVIGM
+217 LDPRVIRLAVIGM

-248 VHDVADTAEEAVR
+248 VHGVADDAEESVQ
-261 EQSATLAAEL
+261 EQAATLAADL
-271 ARRTSHTIMAPGAEP
+271 AKRTSQIIMSPGPEP

-303 LSRTVESHVTYLN
+303 LSRTVESHVRYLN
-316 RWAHDWEFQALLKAR
+316 KWAHDWEFQALLKAR
-331 TIAGDQDLGREYEQA
+331 AIAGDVELGREYEEA
-346 VAPLIWS
+346 VAPLVWS
-353 SSERKGF
+353 SSQRPGF
-360 VEGVQRMRARVTE
+360 VGGVQRMRARVTS
-373 NIAAEQVPWQL
+373 NIAPEQVPWQL

-417 LPALH
+417 LPALY

-432 ADALSFASDY
+432 ADAQAFSADY

-449 HRIQLVRMRR
+449 HRIQLIRMRR

-474 RSMAGGPD
+474 RSMVVAGDLGPWS
-482 LAQFTAG
+482 AE
-489 RLMTAWKRVKASV
+489 RLMKRWKQVKATV
-502 RGLHQKLFFRPLLAT
+502 KGLHQKLFFRPLLAT
-517 AARLGVDEVK
+517 AARLGDDEVR
-527 LSSDAAQARLSALG
+527 LSSDAAQARMSALG
-541 YASPKQAMAHIEAL
+541 YASPRQAMAHIEAL

-637 TAWLGNDAEL
+637 TAWLGNDQEL
-647 TPTRWEKLWGE
+647 YPPSWKKLWGE
-658 IESKL
+658 IEAKL
-663 RRHVHDPDGGMRL
+663 TRHTKDPDGGMRL

-694 GLVDVLGVGAALSD
+694 GLLDVSAVGSALAD

-726 AEHGESTRLLVVA
+726 AEHGEFTRLLVVA

-752 DADVLFVH
+752 DADVLYVH
-760 QPGANAEPAAAQAQA
+760 QPLPGSSAQDAQAQA
-775 ERLAQAVGALLRSP
+775 ERLAQAVGTLLRAP
-789 LKPPVLAERRLEL
+789 LKPAVLAERRLEL
-802 DADLRPEGKQGPLVR
+802 DADLRPEGRQGAMVR
-817 TLESYREYYERW
+817 TVDSYREYYERW

-837 LLRAMPMAGDP
+837 LLRALPMAGHRD
-848 RVARD
+848 VAQA
-853 FIEVIDPVRYDRGL
+853 FVEVVDPVRYGRGL
-867 TATELMNIRR
+867 KPDELQQIRR
-877 IKARVEGERLPRG
+877 IKARVEGERMPRG
-890 ADPKRHLKLGP
+890 ISPKRHLKLGP

-910 VQTMQLQHAGRYPQ
+910 VQTLQLQHADEHCA
-924 LRLTSTV
+924 LRVTSTL
-931 PALRE
+931 PALRQ
-936 LAAVGLIEQDDAQ
+936 LATLGLLDPDDAQ
-949 GLEDAWMLATDLRA
+949 GLADAWILATDLRA

-971 AANGLP
+971 AGNALP
-977 ENRQD
+977 ENRQE
-982 LGAIASWTERHVDDP
+982 LRAIASWTDRHVDDP

-1009 HARNIFERLF
+1009 HARSIFERLF
-1019 YPV
+1019 YPS

>member
-1 VTRPVAEPTGPSQ
+1 MPETKQDTYSTRE
-14 PTHTA
+14 
-19 RDLLAVGFVDLER
+19 LLSVGFGDLDL
-32 VRRFLDAPELAGI
+32 VRRFLDARELDGI
-45 DRTTLLD
+45 DREALLA
-52 GLRQAADPD
+52 GLKLAADPD
-61 QALMCLVRLLSR
+61 QALTGLVRLLGR
-73 APALARLAG
+73 APEVGSVAADPAT
-82 DRGAHRGLFRLLGAS
+82 HRPFFRLLGAS
-97 EALSDFLT
+97 EALADFLT
-105 RHPEHTDLLS
+105 RHPEHAALVSAQRADVFEP
-115 VPRAAEFDPAPHGVW
+115 VPDGVW
-130 RDTLLRS
+130 RETLLRS
-137 VGADPAD
+137 VGADPEDHAA
-144 PTPVAHGTGKDVTK
+144 PVASMTGKDAAK

-165 AAITDV
+165 AAVTDI
-171 ALRDVCAA
+171 ALRDVCAL
-179 DPTECVGQVAAE
+179 DPSESLSAVAAE
-191 LSDLAGAA
+191 LADVAAAA
-199 LEGALAVARA
+199 LDGALAVARA
-209 ELAGAHPG
+209 ELVEAHPD
-217 LDPRAVRLAVIGM
+217 LDPRAIRLAIIGM

-248 VHDVADTAEEAVR
+248 VHDVAADVPDVVH
-261 EQSATLAAEL
+261 EQAATLAGEL
-271 ARRTSHTIMAPGAEP
+271 ARTTCRVIMSPGPEP
-286 ALWEVDANLR
+286 ALWEVDSNLR

-303 LSRTVESHVTYLN
+303 LSRTVDSHVTYLN

-331 TIAGDQDLGREYEQA
+331 AIAGDEELGRAYEDA
-346 VAPLIWS
+346 VRPLVWS
-353 SSERKGF
+353 SSQRPGF
-360 VEGVQRMRARVTE
+360 VEGVQRMRARVTA
-373 NIAAEQVPWQL
+373 NIAPEQVAWQL

-402 LVHGRVEPRLRVRGT
+402 LVHGRVEPRLQVRGT
-417 LPALH
+417 LESLH

-432 ADALSFASDY
+432 VDADTFSTDY
-442 RFLRTLE
+442 RFLRAME

-459 SHLVPESE
+459 THLVPESE
-467 AEQRVLS
+467 AEQRVLARGMATGTDLS
-474 RSMAGGPD
+474 QYGAERLIKKWRS
-482 LAQFTAG
+482 
-489 RLMTAWKRVKASV
+489 VKASV

-517 AARLGVDEVK
+517 AARLGDDEVR
-527 LSSDAAQARLSALG
+527 LSSDAAQARMAALG
-541 YASPKQAMAHIEAL
+541 YASPRQAMAHIEAL

-619 ILGTSRMVSDLLE
+619 VLGTSRMVSDLLE

-637 TAWLGNDAEL
+637 TAWLGNDTEL
-647 TPTRWEKLWGE
+647 KPPTWEKLWHE
-658 IESKL
+658 IASKL
-663 RRHVHDPDGGMRL
+663 DRHVADPDGGMRL
-676 VRLTRRREQLRTA
+676 VRLARRREQLRTA

-694 GLVDVLGVGAALSD
+694 GLLDVFDVGSSLSD

-713 VIGALRVAENRDY
+713 VIGALRVAENQDY
-726 AEHGESTRLLVVA
+726 AEHGKLTRLLVVS

-760 QPGANAEPAAAQAQA
+760 QPLPGAEAVDAQKQA
-775 ERLAQAVGALLRSP
+775 ERLAHSVGSLLMAP
-789 LKPPVLAERRLEL
+789 LKPALMAERRLEL

-817 TLESYREYYERW
+817 TLDSYREYYERW

-837 LLRAMPMAGDP
+837 LLRALPMAGHP
-848 RVARD
+848 ELATA
-853 FIEVIDPVRYDRGL
+853 FLEVIDPIRYERGL

-910 VQTMQLQHAGRYPQ
+910 VQTMQLQHAGRHPQ
-924 LRLTSTV
+924 LQVTGTV
-931 PALRE
+931 PALRQLAE
-936 LAAVGLIEQDDAQ
+936 LGFVAQDDAQ
-949 GLEDAWMLATDLRA
+949 GLEDAWVLATDLRA

-977 ENRQD
+977 ENRME
-982 LGAIASWTERHVDDP
+982 LRAIASWTQRHEDDP
-997 AELEEEWLRTAR
+997 SELEEEWMRTAR

-1019 YPV
+1019 YPS

>member
-1 VTRPVAEPTGPSQ
+1 MPETKQDTYSTRE
-14 PTHTA
+14 
-19 RDLLAVGFVDLER
+19 LLSVGFGDLDL
-32 VRRFLDAPELAGI
+32 VRRFLDARELDGI
-45 DRTTLLD
+45 DREALLA
-52 GLRQAADPD
+52 GLKLAADPD
-61 QALMCLVRLLSR
+61 QALTGLVRLLGR
-73 APALARLAG
+73 APEVGSVAADPAT
-82 DRGAHRGLFRLLGAS
+82 HRPFFRLLGAS
-97 EALSDFLT
+97 EALADFLT
-105 RHPEHTDLLS
+105 RHPEHAALVSAQRADVFEP
-115 VPRAAEFDPAPHGVW
+115 VPDGVW
-130 RDTLLRS
+130 RETLLRS
-137 VGADPAD
+137 VGADPEDHAA
-144 PTPVAHGTGKDVTK
+144 PVASMTGKDAAK

-165 AAITDV
+165 AAVTDI
-171 ALRDVCAA
+171 ALRDVCAL
-179 DPTECVGQVAAE
+179 DPSESLSAVAAE
-191 LSDLAGAA
+191 LADVAAAA
-199 LEGALAVARA
+199 LDGALAVARA
-209 ELAGAHPG
+209 ELVEAHPD
-217 LDPRAVRLAVIGM
+217 LDPRAIRLAIIGM

-248 VHDVADTAEEAVR
+248 VHDVAADVPDVVH
-261 EQSATLAAEL
+261 EQAATLAGEL
-271 ARRTSHTIMAPGAEP
+271 ARTTCRVIMSPGPEP
-286 ALWEVDANLR
+286 ALWEVDSNLR

-303 LSRTVESHVTYLN
+303 LSRTVDSHVTYLN

-331 TIAGDQDLGREYEQA
+331 AIAGDEELGRAYEDA
-346 VAPLIWS
+346 VRPLVWS
-353 SSERKGF
+353 SSQRPGF
-360 VEGVQRMRARVTE
+360 VEGVQRMRARVTA
-373 NIAAEQVPWQL
+373 NIAPEQVAWQL

-402 LVHGRVEPRLRVRGT
+402 LVHGRVEPRLQVRGT
-417 LPALH
+417 LESLH

-432 ADALSFASDY
+432 VDADTFSTDY
-442 RFLRTLE
+442 RFLRAME

-459 SHLVPESE
+459 THLVPESE
-467 AEQRVLS
+467 AEQRVLARGMATGTDLS
-474 RSMAGGPD
+474 QYGAERLIKKWRS
-482 LAQFTAG
+482 
-489 RLMTAWKRVKASV
+489 VKASV

-517 AARLGVDEVK
+517 AARLGDDEVR
-527 LSSDAAQARLSALG
+527 LSSDAAQARMAALG
-541 YASPKQAMAHIEAL
+541 YASPRQAMAHIEAL

-619 ILGTSRMVSDLLE
+619 VLGTSRMVSDLLE

-637 TAWLGNDAEL
+637 TAWLGNDTEL
-647 TPTRWEKLWGE
+647 KPPTWEKLWHE
-658 IESKL
+658 IASKL
-663 RRHVHDPDGGMRL
+663 DRHVADPDGGMRL
-676 VRLTRRREQLRTA
+676 VRLARRREQLRTA

-694 GLVDVLGVGAALSD
+694 GLLDVFDVGSSLSD

-713 VIGALRVAENRDY
+713 VIGALRVAENQEY
-726 AEHGESTRLLVVA
+726 AEHGKLTRLLVVS

-760 QPGANAEPAAAQAQA
+760 QPLPGAEAVDAQKQA
-775 ERLAQAVGALLRSP
+775 ERLAHSVGSLLMAP
-789 LKPPVLAERRLEL
+789 LKPALMAERRLEL

-817 TLESYREYYERW
+817 TLDSYREYYERW

-837 LLRAMPMAGDP
+837 LLRALPMAGHP
-848 RVARD
+848 ELATA
-853 FIEVIDPVRYDRGL
+853 FLEVIDPIRYERGL

-910 VQTMQLQHAGRYPQ
+910 VQTMQLQHAGRHPQ
-924 LRLTSTV
+924 LQVTGTV
-931 PALRE
+931 PALRQLAE
-936 LAAVGLIEQDDAQ
+936 LGFVAQDDAQ
-949 GLEDAWMLATDLRA
+949 GLEDAWVLATDLRA

-977 ENRQD
+977 ENRME
-982 LGAIASWTERHVDDP
+982 LRAIASWTQRHEDDP
-997 AELEEEWLRTAR
+997 SELEEEWMRTAR

-1019 YPV
+1019 YPS

>member
-1 VTRPVAEPTGPSQ
+1 MPETKQDTYSTRE
-14 PTHTA
+14 
-19 RDLLAVGFVDLER
+19 LLSVGFGDLDL
-32 VRRFLDAPELAGI
+32 VRRFLDARELDGI
-45 DRTTLLD
+45 DREALLA
-52 GLRQAADPD
+52 GLKLAADPD
-61 QALMCLVRLLSR
+61 QALTGLVRLLGR
-73 APALARLAG
+73 APEVGSVAADPAT
-82 DRGAHRGLFRLLGAS
+82 HRPFFRLLGAS
-97 EALSDFLT
+97 EALADFLT
-105 RHPEHTDLLS
+105 RHPEHAALVSAQRADVFEP
-115 VPRAAEFDPAPHGVW
+115 VPDGVW
-130 RDTLLRS
+130 RETLLRS
-137 VGADPAD
+137 VGADPEDHAA
-144 PTPVAHGTGKDVTK
+144 PVASMTGKDAAK

-165 AAITDV
+165 AAVTDI
-171 ALRDVCAA
+171 ALRDVCAL
-179 DPTECVGQVAAE
+179 DPSESLSAVAAE
-191 LSDLAGAA
+191 LADVAAAA
-199 LEGALAVARA
+199 LDGALAVARA
-209 ELAGAHPG
+209 ELVEAHPD
-217 LDPRAVRLAVIGM
+217 LDPRAIRLAIIGM

-248 VHDVADTAEEAVR
+248 VHDVAADVPDDVR
-261 EQSATLAAEL
+261 EQAATLAGEL
-271 ARRTSHTIMAPGAEP
+271 ARTTCRVIMSPGPEP
-286 ALWEVDANLR
+286 ALWEVDSNLR

-303 LSRTVESHVTYLN
+303 LSRTVDSHVTYLN

-331 TIAGDQDLGREYEQA
+331 AIAGDEELGRAYEDA
-346 VAPLIWS
+346 VRPLVWS
-353 SSERKGF
+353 SSQRPGF
-360 VEGVQRMRARVTE
+360 VEGVQRMRARVTA
-373 NIAAEQVPWQL
+373 NIAPEQVAWQL

-402 LVHGRVEPRLRVRGT
+402 LVHGRVEPRLQVRGT
-417 LPALH
+417 LESLH

-432 ADALSFASDY
+432 VDADTFSTDY
-442 RFLRTLE
+442 RFLRAME

-459 SHLVPESE
+459 THLVPESE
-467 AEQRVLS
+467 AEQRVLARGMAAGTDLS
-474 RSMAGGPD
+474 QYGAERLIKKWRS
-482 LAQFTAG
+482 
-489 RLMTAWKRVKASV
+489 VKASV

-517 AARLGVDEVK
+517 AARLGDDEVR
-527 LSSDAAQARLSALG
+527 LSSDAAQARMAALG
-541 YASPKQAMAHIEAL
+541 YASPRQAMAHIEAL

-619 ILGTSRMVSDLLE
+619 VLGTSRMVSDLLE

-637 TAWLGNDAEL
+637 TAWLGNDTEL
-647 TPTRWEKLWGE
+647 KPPTWEKLWHE
-658 IESKL
+658 IASKL
-663 RRHVHDPDGGMRL
+663 DRHVADPDGGMRL
-676 VRLTRRREQLRTA
+676 VRLARRREQLRTA

-694 GLVDVLGVGAALSD
+694 GLLDVFDVGSSLSD

-713 VIGALRVAENRDY
+713 VIGALRVAENQEY
-726 AEHGESTRLLVVA
+726 AEHGKLTRLLVVS

-760 QPGANAEPAAAQAQA
+760 QPLPGAEAVDAQKQA
-775 ERLAQAVGALLRSP
+775 ERLAHSVGSLLMAP
-789 LKPPVLAERRLEL
+789 LKPALMAERRLEL

-817 TLESYREYYERW
+817 TLDSYREYYERW

-837 LLRAMPMAGDP
+837 LLRALPMAGHP
-848 RVARD
+848 ELATA
-853 FIEVIDPVRYDRGL
+853 FLEVIDPIRYERGL

-910 VQTMQLQHAGRYPQ
+910 VQTMQLQHAGRHPQ
-924 LRLTSTV
+924 LQVTGTV
-931 PALRE
+931 PALRQLAE
-936 LAAVGLIEQDDAQ
+936 LGFVAQDDAQ
-949 GLEDAWMLATDLRA
+949 GLEDAWVLATDLRA

-977 ENRQD
+977 ENRME
-982 LGAIASWTERHVDDP
+982 LRAIASWTQRHEDDP
-997 AELEEEWLRTAR
+997 SELEEEWMRTAR

-1019 YPV
+1019 YPS

>member
-1 VTRPVAEPTGPSQ
+1 MPETKQDTYSTRE
-14 PTHTA
+14 
-19 RDLLAVGFVDLER
+19 LLSVGFGDLDL
-32 VRRFLDAPELAGI
+32 VRRFLDARELDGI
-45 DRTTLLD
+45 DREALLA
-52 GLRQAADPD
+52 GLKLAADPD
-61 QALMCLVRLLSR
+61 QALTGLVRLLGR
-73 APALARLAG
+73 APEVGSVAADPAT
-82 DRGAHRGLFRLLGAS
+82 HRPFFRLLGAS
-97 EALSDFLT
+97 EALADFLT
-105 RHPEHTDLLS
+105 RHPEHAALVS
-115 VPRAAEFDPAPHGVW
+115 APRADVFEAVPDGVW
-130 RDTLLRS
+130 RETLLRS
-137 VGADPAD
+137 VGADPEDHAA
-144 PTPVAHGTGKDVTK
+144 PVASMTGKDAAK

-165 AAITDV
+165 AAVTDI
-171 ALRDVCAA
+171 ALRDVCAL
-179 DPTECVGQVAAE
+179 DPSESLSAVAAE
-191 LSDLAGAA
+191 LADVAAAA
-199 LEGALAVARA
+199 LDGALAVARA
-209 ELAGAHPG
+209 ELVEAHPD
-217 LDPRAVRLAVIGM
+217 LDPRAIRLAIIGM

-248 VHDVADTAEEAVR
+248 VHDVAADVPDDVR
-261 EQSATLAAEL
+261 EQAATLAGEL
-271 ARRTSHTIMAPGAEP
+271 ARTTCRVIMSPGPEP
-286 ALWEVDANLR
+286 ALWEVDSNLR

-303 LSRTVESHVTYLN
+303 LSRTVDSHVTYLN

-331 TIAGDQDLGREYEQA
+331 AIAGDEELGRAYEDA
-346 VAPLIWS
+346 VRPLVWS
-353 SSERKGF
+353 SSQRPGF
-360 VEGVQRMRARVTE
+360 VEGVQRMRARVTA
-373 NIAAEQVPWQL
+373 NIAPEQVAWQL

-402 LVHGRVEPRLRVRGT
+402 LVHGRVEPRLQVRGT
-417 LPALH
+417 LESLH

-432 ADALSFASDY
+432 VDADTFSTDY
-442 RFLRTLE
+442 RFLRAME

-459 SHLVPESE
+459 THLVPESE
-467 AEQRVLS
+467 AEQRVLARGMATGTDLS
-474 RSMAGGPD
+474 QYGAERLIKKWRS
-482 LAQFTAG
+482 
-489 RLMTAWKRVKASV
+489 VKASV

-517 AARLGVDEVK
+517 AARLGDDEVR
-527 LSSDAAQARLSALG
+527 LSSDAAQARMAALG
-541 YASPKQAMAHIEAL
+541 YASPRQAMAHIEAL

-619 ILGTSRMVSDLLE
+619 VLGTSRMVSDLLE

-637 TAWLGNDAEL
+637 TAWLGNDTEL
-647 TPTRWEKLWGE
+647 KPPTWEKLWHE
-658 IESKL
+658 IASKL
-663 RRHVHDPDGGMRL
+663 DRHVADPDGGMRL
-676 VRLTRRREQLRTA
+676 VRLARRREQLRTA

-694 GLVDVLGVGAALSD
+694 GLLDVFDVGSSLSD

-713 VIGALRVAENRDY
+713 VIGALRVAENQDY
-726 AEHGESTRLLVVA
+726 AEHGKLTRLLVVS

-760 QPGANAEPAAAQAQA
+760 QPLPGAEAVDAQKQA
-775 ERLAQAVGALLRSP
+775 ERLAHSVGSLLMAP
-789 LKPPVLAERRLEL
+789 LKPALMAERRLEL

-817 TLESYREYYERW
+817 TLDSYREYYERW

-837 LLRAMPMAGDP
+837 LLRALPMAGHP
-848 RVARD
+848 ELATA
-853 FIEVIDPVRYDRGL
+853 FLEVIDPIRYERGL

-910 VQTMQLQHAGRYPQ
+910 VQTMQLQHAGRHPQ
-924 LRLTSTV
+924 LQVTGTV
-931 PALRE
+931 PALRQLAE
-936 LAAVGLIEQDDAQ
+936 LGFVAQDDAQ
-949 GLEDAWMLATDLRA
+949 GLEDAWVLATDLRA

-977 ENRQD
+977 ENRME
-982 LGAIASWTERHVDDP
+982 LRAIASWTQRHEDDP
-997 AELEEEWLRTAR
+997 SELEEEWMRTAR

-1019 YPV
+1019 YPS

>member
-1 VTRPVAEPTGPSQ
+1 MPETKQDTYSTRE
-14 PTHTA
+14 
-19 RDLLAVGFVDLER
+19 LLSVGFGDLDL
-32 VRRFLDAPELAGI
+32 VRRFLDARELDGI
-45 DRTTLLD
+45 DREALLA
-52 GLRQAADPD
+52 GLKLAADPD
-61 QALMCLVRLLSR
+61 QALTGLVRLLGR
-73 APALARLAG
+73 APEVGSVAADPAT
-82 DRGAHRGLFRLLGAS
+82 HRPFFRLLGAS
-97 EALSDFLT
+97 EALADFLT
-105 RHPEHTDLLS
+105 RHPEHAALVS
-115 VPRAAEFDPAPHGVW
+115 APRADVFEAVPDGVW
-130 RDTLLRS
+130 RETLLRS
-137 VGADPAD
+137 VGADPEDHAA
-144 PTPVAHGTGKDVTK
+144 PVASMTGKDAAK

-165 AAITDV
+165 AAVTDI
-171 ALRDVCAA
+171 ALRDVCAL
-179 DPTECVGQVAAE
+179 DPSESLSAVAAE
-191 LSDLAGAA
+191 LADVAAAA
-199 LEGALAVARA
+199 LDGALAVARA
-209 ELAGAHPG
+209 ELVEAHPD
-217 LDPRAVRLAVIGM
+217 LDPRAIRLAIIGM

-248 VHDVADTAEEAVR
+248 VHDVAADVPDVVH
-261 EQSATLAAEL
+261 EQAATLAGEL
-271 ARRTSHTIMAPGAEP
+271 ARTTCRVIMSPGPEP
-286 ALWEVDANLR
+286 ALWEVDSNLR

-303 LSRTVESHVTYLN
+303 LSRTVDSHVTYLN

-331 TIAGDQDLGREYEQA
+331 AIAGDEELGRAYEDA
-346 VAPLIWS
+346 VRPLVWS
-353 SSERKGF
+353 SSQRPGF
-360 VEGVQRMRARVTE
+360 VEGVQRMRARVTA
-373 NIAAEQVPWQL
+373 NIAPEQVAWQL

-402 LVHGRVEPRLRVRGT
+402 LVHGRVEPRLQVRGT
-417 LPALH
+417 LESLH

-432 ADALSFASDY
+432 VDADTFSTDY
-442 RFLRTLE
+442 RFLRAME

-459 SHLVPESE
+459 THLVPESE
-467 AEQRVLS
+467 AEQRVLARGMAAGTDLS
-474 RSMAGGPD
+474 QYGAEGLIKKWRS
-482 LAQFTAG
+482 
-489 RLMTAWKRVKASV
+489 VKASV

-517 AARLGVDEVK
+517 AARLGDDEVR
-527 LSSDAAQARLSALG
+527 LSSDAAQARMAALG
-541 YASPKQAMAHIEAL
+541 YASPRQAMAHIEAL

-619 ILGTSRMVSDLLE
+619 VLGTSRMVSDLLE

-637 TAWLGNDAEL
+637 TAWLGNDTEL
-647 TPTRWEKLWGE
+647 KPPTWEKLWHE
-658 IESKL
+658 IASKL
-663 RRHVHDPDGGMRL
+663 DRHVADPDGGMRL
-676 VRLTRRREQLRTA
+676 VRLARRREQLRTA

-694 GLVDVLGVGAALSD
+694 GLLDVFDVGSSLSD

-713 VIGALRVAENRDY
+713 VIGALRVAENQDY
-726 AEHGESTRLLVVA
+726 AEHGKLTRLLVVS

-760 QPGANAEPAAAQAQA
+760 QPLPGAEAVDAQKQA
-775 ERLAQAVGALLRSP
+775 ERLAHSVGSLLMAP
-789 LKPPVLAERRLEL
+789 LKPALMAERRLEL

-817 TLESYREYYERW
+817 TLDSYREYYERW

-837 LLRAMPMAGDP
+837 LLRALPMAGHP
-848 RVARD
+848 ELATA
-853 FIEVIDPVRYDRGL
+853 FLEVIDPIRYERGL

-910 VQTMQLQHAGRYPQ
+910 VQTMQLQHAGRHPQ
-924 LRLTSTV
+924 LQVTGTV
-931 PALRE
+931 PALRQLAE
-936 LAAVGLIEQDDAQ
+936 LGFVAQDDAQ
-949 GLEDAWMLATDLRA
+949 GLEDAWVLATDLRA

-977 ENRQD
+977 ENRME
-982 LGAIASWTERHVDDP
+982 LRAIASWTQRHEDDP
-997 AELEEEWLRTAR
+997 SELEEEWMRTAR

-1019 YPV
+1019 YPS

>member
-1 VTRPVAEPTGPSQ
+1 MPETKQDTYSTRE
-14 PTHTA
+14 
-19 RDLLAVGFVDLER
+19 LLSVGFGDLDL
-32 VRRFLDAPELAGI
+32 VRRFLDARELDGI
-45 DRTTLLD
+45 DREALLA
-52 GLRQAADPD
+52 GLKLAADPD
-61 QALMCLVRLLSR
+61 QALTGLVRLLGR
-73 APALARLAG
+73 APEVGSVAADPAT
-82 DRGAHRGLFRLLGAS
+82 HRPFFRLLGAS
-97 EALSDFLT
+97 EALADFLT
-105 RHPEHTDLLS
+105 RHPEHAALVSAQRADVFEP
-115 VPRAAEFDPAPHGVW
+115 VPDGVW
-130 RDTLLRS
+130 RETLLRS
-137 VGADPAD
+137 VGADPEDHAA
-144 PTPVAHGTGKDVTK
+144 PVASMTGKDAAK

-165 AAITDV
+165 AAVTDI
-171 ALRDVCAA
+171 ALRDVCAL
-179 DPTECVGQVAAE
+179 DPSESLSAVAAE
-191 LSDLAGAA
+191 LADVAAAA
-199 LEGALAVARA
+199 LDGALAVARA
-209 ELAGAHPG
+209 ELVEAHPD
-217 LDPRAVRLAVIGM
+217 LDPRAIRLAIIGM

-248 VHDVADTAEEAVR
+248 VHDVAADVPDDVR
-261 EQSATLAAEL
+261 EQAATLAGEL
-271 ARRTSHTIMAPGAEP
+271 ARTTCRVIMSPGPEP
-286 ALWEVDANLR
+286 ALWEVDSNLR

-303 LSRTVESHVTYLN
+303 LSRTVDSHVTYLN

-331 TIAGDQDLGREYEQA
+331 AIAGDEELGRAYEDA
-346 VAPLIWS
+346 VRPLVWS
-353 SSERKGF
+353 SSQRPGF
-360 VEGVQRMRARVTE
+360 VEGVQRMRARVTA
-373 NIAAEQVPWQL
+373 NIAPEQVAWQL

-402 LVHGRVEPRLRVRGT
+402 LVHGRVEPRLQVRGT
-417 LPALH
+417 LESLH

-432 ADALSFASDY
+432 VDADTFSTDY
-442 RFLRTLE
+442 RFLRAME

-459 SHLVPESE
+459 THLVPESE
-467 AEQRVLS
+467 AEQRVLARGMATGTDLS
-474 RSMAGGPD
+474 QYGAERLIKKWRS
-482 LAQFTAG
+482 
-489 RLMTAWKRVKASV
+489 VKASV

-517 AARLGVDEVK
+517 AARLGDDEVR
-527 LSSDAAQARLSALG
+527 LSSDAAQARMAALG
-541 YASPKQAMAHIEAL
+541 YASPRQAMAHIEAL

-619 ILGTSRMVSDLLE
+619 VLGTSRMVSDLLE

-637 TAWLGNDAEL
+637 TAWLGNDTEL
-647 TPTRWEKLWGE
+647 KPPTWEKLWHE
-658 IESKL
+658 IASKL
-663 RRHVHDPDGGMRL
+663 DRHVADPDGGMRL
-676 VRLTRRREQLRTA
+676 VRLARRREQLRTA

-694 GLVDVLGVGAALSD
+694 GLLDVFDVGSSLSD

-713 VIGALRVAENRDY
+713 VIGALRVAENQDY
-726 AEHGESTRLLVVA
+726 AEHGKLTRLLVVS

-760 QPGANAEPAAAQAQA
+760 QPLPGAEAVDAQKQA
-775 ERLAQAVGALLRSP
+775 ERLAHSVGSLLMAP
-789 LKPPVLAERRLEL
+789 LKPALMAERRLEL

-817 TLESYREYYERW
+817 TLDSYREYYERW

-837 LLRAMPMAGDP
+837 LLRALPMAGHP
-848 RVARD
+848 ELATA
-853 FIEVIDPVRYDRGL
+853 FLEVIDPIRYERGL

-910 VQTMQLQHAGRYPQ
+910 VQTMQLQHAGRHPQ
-924 LRLTSTV
+924 LQVTGTV
-931 PALRE
+931 PALRQLAE
-936 LAAVGLIEQDDAQ
+936 LGFVAQDDAQ
-949 GLEDAWMLATDLRA
+949 GLEDAWVLATDLRA

-977 ENRQD
+977 ENRME
-982 LGAIASWTERHVDDP
+982 LRAIASWTQRHEDDP
-997 AELEEEWLRTAR
+997 SELEEEWMRTAR

-1019 YPV
+1019 YPS

>member
-1 VTRPVAEPTGPSQ
+1 MPETKQDTYSTRE
-14 PTHTA
+14 
-19 RDLLAVGFVDLER
+19 LLSVGFGDLDL
-32 VRRFLDAPELAGI
+32 VRRFLDARELDGI
-45 DRTTLLD
+45 DREALLA
-52 GLRQAADPD
+52 GLKLAADPD
-61 QALMCLVRLLSR
+61 QALTGLVRLLGR
-73 APALARLAG
+73 APEVGSVAADPAT
-82 DRGAHRGLFRLLGAS
+82 HRPFFRLLGAS
-97 EALSDFLT
+97 EALADFLT
-105 RHPEHTDLLS
+105 RHPEHAALVSAQRADVFEP
-115 VPRAAEFDPAPHGVW
+115 VPDGVW
-130 RDTLLRS
+130 RETLLRS
-137 VGADPAD
+137 VGADPEDHAA
-144 PTPVAHGTGKDVTK
+144 PVASMTGKDAAK

-165 AAITDV
+165 AAVTDI
-171 ALRDVCAA
+171 ALRDVCAL
-179 DPTECVGQVAAE
+179 DPSESLSAVAAE
-191 LSDLAGAA
+191 LADVAAAA
-199 LEGALAVARA
+199 LDGALAVARA
-209 ELAGAHPG
+209 ELVEAHPD
-217 LDPRAVRLAVIGM
+217 LDPRAIRLAIIGM

-248 VHDVADTAEEAVR
+248 VHDVAADVPDVVH
-261 EQSATLAAEL
+261 EQAATLAGEL
-271 ARRTSHTIMAPGAEP
+271 ARTTCRVIMSPGPEP
-286 ALWEVDANLR
+286 ALWEVDSNLR

-303 LSRTVESHVTYLN
+303 LSRTVDSHVTYLN

-331 TIAGDQDLGREYEQA
+331 AIAGDEELGRAYEDA
-346 VAPLIWS
+346 VRPLVWS
-353 SSERKGF
+353 SSQRPGF
-360 VEGVQRMRARVTE
+360 VEGVQRMRARVTA
-373 NIAAEQVPWQL
+373 NIAPEQVAWQL

-402 LVHGRVEPRLRVRGT
+402 LVHGRVEPRLQVRGT
-417 LPALH
+417 LESLH

-432 ADALSFASDY
+432 VDADTFSTDY
-442 RFLRTLE
+442 RFLRAME

-459 SHLVPESE
+459 THLVPESE
-467 AEQRVLS
+467 AEQRVLARGMAAGTDLS
-474 RSMAGGPD
+474 QYGAEGLIKKWRS
-482 LAQFTAG
+482 
-489 RLMTAWKRVKASV
+489 VKASV

-517 AARLGVDEVK
+517 AARLGDDEVR
-527 LSSDAAQARLSALG
+527 LSSDAAQARMAALG
-541 YASPKQAMAHIEAL
+541 YASPRQAMAHIEAL

-619 ILGTSRMVSDLLE
+619 VLGTSRMVSDLLE

-637 TAWLGNDAEL
+637 TAWLGNDTEL
-647 TPTRWEKLWGE
+647 KPPTWEKLWHE
-658 IESKL
+658 IASKL
-663 RRHVHDPDGGMRL
+663 DRHVADPDGGMRL
-676 VRLTRRREQLRTA
+676 VRLARRREQLRTA

-694 GLVDVLGVGAALSD
+694 GLLDVFDVGSSLSD

-713 VIGALRVAENRDY
+713 VIGALRVAENQEY
-726 AEHGESTRLLVVA
+726 AEHGKLTRLLVVS

-760 QPGANAEPAAAQAQA
+760 QPLPGAEAVDAQKQA
-775 ERLAQAVGALLRSP
+775 ERLAHSVGSLLMAP
-789 LKPPVLAERRLEL
+789 LKPALMAERRLEL

-817 TLESYREYYERW
+817 TLDSYREYYERW

-837 LLRAMPMAGDP
+837 LLRALPMAGHP
-848 RVARD
+848 ELATA
-853 FIEVIDPVRYDRGL
+853 FLEVIDPIRYERGL

-910 VQTMQLQHAGRYPQ
+910 VQTMQLQHAGRHPQ
-924 LRLTSTV
+924 LQVTGTV
-931 PALRE
+931 PALRQLAE
-936 LAAVGLIEQDDAQ
+936 LGFVAQDDAQ
-949 GLEDAWMLATDLRA
+949 GLEDAWVLATDLRA

-977 ENRQD
+977 ENRME
-982 LGAIASWTERHVDDP
+982 LRAIASWTQRHEDDP
-997 AELEEEWLRTAR
+997 SELEEEWMRTAR

-1019 YPV
+1019 YPS

>member
-1 VTRPVAEPTGPSQ
+1 MPETKQDTYSTRE
-14 PTHTA
+14 
-19 RDLLAVGFVDLER
+19 LLSVGFGDLDL
-32 VRRFLDAPELAGI
+32 VRRFLDARELDGI
-45 DRTTLLD
+45 DREALLA
-52 GLRQAADPD
+52 GLKLAADPD
-61 QALMCLVRLLSR
+61 QALTGLVRLLGR
-73 APALARLAG
+73 APEVGSVAADPAT
-82 DRGAHRGLFRLLGAS
+82 HRPFFRLLGAS
-97 EALSDFLT
+97 EALADFLT
-105 RHPEHTDLLS
+105 RHPEHAALVS
-115 VPRAAEFDPAPHGVW
+115 APRADVFEAVPDGVW
-130 RDTLLRS
+130 RETLLRS
-137 VGADPAD
+137 VGADPEDHAA
-144 PTPVAHGTGKDVTK
+144 PVASMTGKDAAK

-165 AAITDV
+165 AAVTDI
-171 ALRDVCAA
+171 ALRDVCAL
-179 DPTECVGQVAAE
+179 DPSESLSAVAAE
-191 LSDLAGAA
+191 LADVAAAA
-199 LEGALAVARA
+199 LDGALAVARA
-209 ELAGAHPG
+209 ELVEAHPD
-217 LDPRAVRLAVIGM
+217 LDPRAIRLAIIGM

-248 VHDVADTAEEAVR
+248 VHDVAADVPDDVR
-261 EQSATLAAEL
+261 EQAATLAGEL
-271 ARRTSHTIMAPGAEP
+271 ARTTCRVIMSPGPEP
-286 ALWEVDANLR
+286 ALWEVDSNLR

-303 LSRTVESHVTYLN
+303 LSRTVDSHVTYLN

-331 TIAGDQDLGREYEQA
+331 AIAGDEELGRAYEDA
-346 VAPLIWS
+346 VRPLVWS
-353 SSERKGF
+353 SSQRPGF
-360 VEGVQRMRARVTE
+360 VEGVQRMRARVTA
-373 NIAAEQVPWQL
+373 NIAPEQVAWQL

-402 LVHGRVEPRLRVRGT
+402 LVHGRVEPRLQVRGT
-417 LPALH
+417 LESLH

-432 ADALSFASDY
+432 VDADTFSTDY
-442 RFLRTLE
+442 RFLRAME

-459 SHLVPESE
+459 THLVPESE
-467 AEQRVLS
+467 AEQRVLARGMAAGTDLS
-474 RSMAGGPD
+474 QYGAEGLIKKWRS
-482 LAQFTAG
+482 
-489 RLMTAWKRVKASV
+489 VKASV

-517 AARLGVDEVK
+517 AARLGDDEVR
-527 LSSDAAQARLSALG
+527 LSSDAAQARMAALG
-541 YASPKQAMAHIEAL
+541 YASPRQAMAHIEAL

-619 ILGTSRMVSDLLE
+619 VLGTSRMVSDLLE

-637 TAWLGNDAEL
+637 TAWLGNDTEL
-647 TPTRWEKLWGE
+647 KPPTWEKLWHE
-658 IESKL
+658 IASKL
-663 RRHVHDPDGGMRL
+663 DRHVADPDGGMRL
-676 VRLTRRREQLRTA
+676 VRLARRREQLRTA

-694 GLVDVLGVGAALSD
+694 GLLDVFDVGSSLSD

-713 VIGALRVAENRDY
+713 VIGALRVAENQEY
-726 AEHGESTRLLVVA
+726 AEHGKLTRLLVVS

-760 QPGANAEPAAAQAQA
+760 QPLPGAEAVDAQKQA
-775 ERLAQAVGALLRSP
+775 ERLAHSVGSLLMAP
-789 LKPPVLAERRLEL
+789 LKPALMAERRLEL

-817 TLESYREYYERW
+817 TLDSYREYYERW

-837 LLRAMPMAGDP
+837 LLRALPMAGHP
-848 RVARD
+848 ELATA
-853 FIEVIDPVRYDRGL
+853 FLEVIDPIRYERGL

-910 VQTMQLQHAGRYPQ
+910 VQTMQLQHAGRHPQ
-924 LRLTSTV
+924 LQVTGTV
-931 PALRE
+931 PALRQLAE
-936 LAAVGLIEQDDAQ
+936 LGFVAQDDAQ
-949 GLEDAWMLATDLRA
+949 GLEDAWVLATDLRA

-977 ENRQD
+977 ENRME
-982 LGAIASWTERHVDDP
+982 LRAIASWTQRHEDDP
-997 AELEEEWLRTAR
+997 SELEEEWMRTAR

-1019 YPV
+1019 YPS

>member
-1 VTRPVAEPTGPSQ
+1 MPETKQDTYSTRE
-14 PTHTA
+14 
-19 RDLLAVGFVDLER
+19 LLSVGFGDLDL
-32 VRRFLDAPELAGI
+32 VRRFLDARELDGI
-45 DRTTLLD
+45 DREALLA
-52 GLRQAADPD
+52 GLKLAADPD
-61 QALMCLVRLLSR
+61 QALTGLVRLLGR
-73 APALARLAG
+73 APEVGSVAADPAT
-82 DRGAHRGLFRLLGAS
+82 HRPLFRLLGAS
-97 EALSDFLT
+97 EALADFLT
-105 RHPEHTDLLS
+105 RHPEHAALVSAQRADVFEP
-115 VPRAAEFDPAPHGVW
+115 VPDGVW
-130 RDTLLRS
+130 RETLLRS
-137 VGADPAD
+137 VGADPEDHAA
-144 PTPVAHGTGKDVTK
+144 PVASMTGKDAAK

-165 AAITDV
+165 AAVTDI
-171 ALRDVCAA
+171 ALRDVCAL
-179 DPTECVGQVAAE
+179 DPSESLSAVAAE
-191 LSDLAGAA
+191 LADVAAAA
-199 LEGALAVARA
+199 LDGALAVARA
-209 ELAGAHPG
+209 ELVEAHPD
-217 LDPRAVRLAVIGM
+217 LDPRAIRLAIIGM

-248 VHDVADTAEEAVR
+248 VHDVAADVPDDVR
-261 EQSATLAAEL
+261 EQAATLAGEL
-271 ARRTSHTIMAPGAEP
+271 ARTTCRVIMSPGPEP
-286 ALWEVDANLR
+286 ALWEVDSNLR

-303 LSRTVESHVTYLN
+303 LSRTVDSHVTYLN

-331 TIAGDQDLGREYEQA
+331 AIAGDEELGRAYEDA
-346 VAPLIWS
+346 VRPLVWS
-353 SSERKGF
+353 SSQRPGF
-360 VEGVQRMRARVTE
+360 VEGVQRMRARVTA
-373 NIAAEQVPWQL
+373 NIAPEQVAWQL

-402 LVHGRVEPRLRVRGT
+402 LVHGRVEPRLQVRGT
-417 LPALH
+417 LESLH

-432 ADALSFASDY
+432 VDADTFSTDY
-442 RFLRTLE
+442 RFLRAME

-459 SHLVPESE
+459 THLVPESE
-467 AEQRVLS
+467 AEQRVLARGMATGTDLS
-474 RSMAGGPD
+474 QYGAERLIKKWRS
-482 LAQFTAG
+482 
-489 RLMTAWKRVKASV
+489 VKASV

-517 AARLGVDEVK
+517 AARLGDDEVR
-527 LSSDAAQARLSALG
+527 LSSDAAQARMAALG
-541 YASPKQAMAHIEAL
+541 YASPRQAMAHIEAL

-619 ILGTSRMVSDLLE
+619 VLGTSRMVSDLLE

-637 TAWLGNDAEL
+637 TAWLGNDTEL
-647 TPTRWEKLWGE
+647 KPPTWEKLWHE
-658 IESKL
+658 IASKL
-663 RRHVHDPDGGMRL
+663 DRHVADPDGGMRL
-676 VRLTRRREQLRTA
+676 VRLARRREQLRTA

-694 GLVDVLGVGAALSD
+694 GLLDVFDVGSSLSD

-713 VIGALRVAENRDY
+713 VIGALRVAENQDY
-726 AEHGESTRLLVVA
+726 AEHGKLTRLLVVS

-760 QPGANAEPAAAQAQA
+760 QPLPGAEAVDAQKQA
-775 ERLAQAVGALLRSP
+775 ERLAHSVGSLLMAP
-789 LKPPVLAERRLEL
+789 LKPALMAERRLEL

-817 TLESYREYYERW
+817 TLDSYREYYERW

-837 LLRAMPMAGDP
+837 LLRALPMAGHP
-848 RVARD
+848 ELATA
-853 FIEVIDPVRYDRGL
+853 FLEVIDPIRYERGL

-910 VQTMQLQHAGRYPQ
+910 VQTMQLQHAGRHPQ
-924 LRLTSTV
+924 LQVTGTV
-931 PALRE
+931 PALRQLAE
-936 LAAVGLIEQDDAQ
+936 LGFVAQDDAQ
-949 GLEDAWMLATDLRA
+949 GLEDAWVLATDLRA

-977 ENRQD
+977 ENRME
-982 LGAIASWTERHVDDP
+982 LRAIASWTQRHEDDP
-997 AELEEEWLRTAR
+997 SELEEEWMRTAR

-1019 YPV
+1019 YPS

>member
-1 VTRPVAEPTGPSQ
+1 MPETKQDTYSTRE
-14 PTHTA
+14 
-19 RDLLAVGFVDLER
+19 LLSVGFGDLDL
-32 VRRFLDAPELAGI
+32 VRRFLDARELDGI
-45 DRTTLLD
+45 DREALLA
-52 GLRQAADPD
+52 GLKLAADPD
-61 QALMCLVRLLSR
+61 QALTGLVRLLGR
-73 APALARLAG
+73 APEVGSVAADPAT
-82 DRGAHRGLFRLLGAS
+82 HRPFFRLLGAS
-97 EALSDFLT
+97 EALADFLT
-105 RHPEHTDLLS
+105 RHPEHAALVSAQRADVFEP
-115 VPRAAEFDPAPHGVW
+115 VPDGVW
-130 RDTLLRS
+130 RETLLRS
-137 VGADPAD
+137 VGADPEDHAA
-144 PTPVAHGTGKDVTK
+144 PVASMTGKDAAK

-165 AAITDV
+165 AAVTDI
-171 ALRDVCAA
+171 ALRDVCAL
-179 DPTECVGQVAAE
+179 DPSESLSAVAAE
-191 LSDLAGAA
+191 LADVAAAA
-199 LEGALAVARA
+199 LDGALAVARA
-209 ELAGAHPG
+209 ELVEAHPD
-217 LDPRAVRLAVIGM
+217 LDPRAIRLAIIGM

-248 VHDVADTAEEAVR
+248 VHDVAADVPDDVR
-261 EQSATLAAEL
+261 EQAATLAGEL
-271 ARRTSHTIMAPGAEP
+271 ARTTCRVIMSPGPEP
-286 ALWEVDANLR
+286 ALWEVDSNLR

-303 LSRTVESHVTYLN
+303 LSRTVDSHVTYLN

-331 TIAGDQDLGREYEQA
+331 AIAGDEELGRAYEDA
-346 VAPLIWS
+346 VRPLVWS
-353 SSERKGF
+353 SSQRPGF
-360 VEGVQRMRARVTE
+360 VEGVQRMRARVTA
-373 NIAAEQVPWQL
+373 NIAPEQVAWQL

-402 LVHGRVEPRLRVRGT
+402 LVHGRVEPRLQVRGT
-417 LPALH
+417 LESLH

-432 ADALSFASDY
+432 VDADTFSTDY
-442 RFLRTLE
+442 RFLRAME

-459 SHLVPESE
+459 THLVPESE
-467 AEQRVLS
+467 AEQRVLARGMATGTDLS
-474 RSMAGGPD
+474 QYGAERLIKKWRS
-482 LAQFTAG
+482 
-489 RLMTAWKRVKASV
+489 VKASV

-517 AARLGVDEVK
+517 AARLGDDEVR
-527 LSSDAAQARLSALG
+527 LSSDAAQARMAALG
-541 YASPKQAMAHIEAL
+541 YASPRQAMAHIEAL

-619 ILGTSRMVSDLLE
+619 VLGTSRMVSDLLE

-637 TAWLGNDAEL
+637 TAWLGNDTEL
-647 TPTRWEKLWGE
+647 KPPTWEKLWHE
-658 IESKL
+658 IASKL
-663 RRHVHDPDGGMRL
+663 DRHVADPDGGMRL
-676 VRLTRRREQLRTA
+676 VRLARRREQLRTA

-694 GLVDVLGVGAALSD
+694 GLLDVFDVGSSLSD

-713 VIGALRVAENRDY
+713 VIGALRVAENQEY
-726 AEHGESTRLLVVA
+726 AEHGKLTRLLVVS

-760 QPGANAEPAAAQAQA
+760 QPLPGAEAVDAQKQA
-775 ERLAQAVGALLRSP
+775 ERLAHSVGSLLMAP
-789 LKPPVLAERRLEL
+789 LKPALMAERRLEL

-817 TLESYREYYERW
+817 TLDSYREYYERW

-837 LLRAMPMAGDP
+837 LLRALPMAGHP
-848 RVARD
+848 ELATA
-853 FIEVIDPVRYDRGL
+853 FLEVIDPIRYERGL

-910 VQTMQLQHAGRYPQ
+910 VQTMQLQHAGRHPQ
-924 LRLTSTV
+924 LQVTGTV
-931 PALRE
+931 PALRQLAE
-936 LAAVGLIEQDDAQ
+936 LGFVAQDDAQ
-949 GLEDAWMLATDLRA
+949 GLEDAWVLATDLRA

-977 ENRQD
+977 ENRME
-982 LGAIASWTERHVDDP
+982 LRAIASWTQRHEDDP
-997 AELEEEWLRTAR
+997 SELEEEWMRTAR

-1019 YPV
+1019 YPS